1 MKVKMISRNP
11 DNYVRETKLQQHKM
25 PRNYDP
31 SLHPLEGPREY
42 VRALNATKLDR
53 VFAKPFVCNLS
64 GHRDGV
70 SCFGKHP
77 KQLSTLATG
86 AYDGEVRIWD
96 LANRISSRNFV
107 AHDGFVR
114 GIAYTQNG
122 GRIFTVGDDKTIKVW
137 KAEAPEVGEDEVP
150 VNTILSKFGLHGISH
165 NRRDNKFATCGEVC
179 AIWDERHNDPLK
191 TLKWGVDTLHTI
203 SYNPVET
210 SILACCASDRSI
222 ILYDQREA
230 QPLRKVVLTM
240 KSNKL
245 AWNPMEAFN
254 FTVANED
261 CNLYTFDTR
270 KLQTPLKV
278 HFDHVSAV
286 TDVDYSPTGKEFVSA
301 SYDKTIRIYNAH
313 HSHSRD
319 IYHTKR
325 MQHVVCVAW
334 SLDNRYVFSGSDEM
348 NVRMWK
354 ANASEKLGVIRPRE
368 RVNFN
373 YQDALKQKYAAHPQ
387 IKRIARHRQVP
398 RHVLNAQKKMR
409 TVKEKEQVKEA
420 NVRKHTK
427 KSKKVPYVSEK
438 KKHVLKEEV

>member
-1 MKVKMISRNP
+1 MLCQRSQHYP
-11 DNYVRETKLQQHKM
+11 VRSE
-25 PRNYDP
+25 R
-31 SLHPLEGPREY
+31 G
-42 VRALNATKLDR
+42 AATKEGRPNHEEQQARLESHGGVQLHSGQR
-53 VFAKPFVCNLS
+53 GLQVSKTAIRRGCVAK
-64 GHRDGV
+64 
-70 SCFGKHP
+70 
-77 KQLSTLATG
+77 
-86 AYDGEVRIWD
+86 
-96 LANRISSRNFV
+96 
-107 AHDGFVR
+107 
-114 GIAYTQNG
+114 
-122 GRIFTVGDDKTIKVW
+122 IF
-137 KAEAPEVGEDEVP
+137 
-150 VNTILSKFGLHGISH
+150 
-165 NRRDNKFATCGEVC
+165 
-179 AIWDERHNDPLK
+179 
-191 TLKWGVDTLHTI
+191 I
-203 SYNPVET
+203 SY
-210 SILACCASDRSI
+210 S
-222 ILYDQREA
+222 
-230 QPLRKVVLTM
+230 
-240 KSNKL
+240 
-245 AWNPMEAFN
+245 
-254 FTVANED
+254 
-261 CNLYTFDTR
+261 LYTFDTR

-373 YQDALKQKYAAHPQ
+373 YQEALKQKYAAHPQ

-438 KKHVLKEEV
+438 KKHVLKEEVWGWLLTTVVG

>member
-1 MKVKMISRNP
+1 MSKTAIRRGCVVK
-11 DNYVRETKLQQHKM
+11 
-25 PRNYDP
+25 
-31 SLHPLEGPREY
+31 
-42 VRALNATKLDR
+42 
-53 VFAKPFVCNLS
+53 
-64 GHRDGV
+64 
-70 SCFGKHP
+70 
-77 KQLSTLATG
+77 
-86 AYDGEVRIWD
+86 
-96 LANRISSRNFV
+96 
-107 AHDGFVR
+107 
-114 GIAYTQNG
+114 
-122 GRIFTVGDDKTIKVW
+122 IF
-137 KAEAPEVGEDEVP
+137 
-150 VNTILSKFGLHGISH
+150 
-165 NRRDNKFATCGEVC
+165 
-179 AIWDERHNDPLK
+179 
-191 TLKWGVDTLHTI
+191 I
-203 SYNPVET
+203 SY
-210 SILACCASDRSI
+210 S
-222 ILYDQREA
+222 
-230 QPLRKVVLTM
+230 
-240 KSNKL
+240 
-245 AWNPMEAFN
+245 
-254 FTVANED
+254 
-261 CNLYTFDTR
+261 LYTFDTR

-373 YQDALKQKYAAHPQ
+373 YQEALKQKYAAHPQ